1 MVLAAMQPRYVH
13 YVVQT
18 TLALSNPR
26 TLDDAA
32 GEARVVPI
40 FTIFAKFCK
49 HCAKSERGR
58 TTAR

>member
-49 HCAKSERGR
+49 HCAKSERG
-58 TTAR
+58 